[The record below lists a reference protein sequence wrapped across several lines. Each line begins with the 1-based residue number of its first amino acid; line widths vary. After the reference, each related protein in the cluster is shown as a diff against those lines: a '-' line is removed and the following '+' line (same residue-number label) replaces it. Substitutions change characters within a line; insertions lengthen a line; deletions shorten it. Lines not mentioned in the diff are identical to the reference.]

1 MTWGVKRAPEARNF
15 PEVPTH
21 RRVGVRDWRKD
32 EARAWLRLRA
42 ITTRLLRQVHLALLI
57 SAERTRLACPMCLLI
72 NKRIEAA
79 YQANHRFDR
88 TLQFLYPERTRMRGG
103 AIFRETLAIF
113 FLCKGA
119 MNTTEAGTEFSVARR
134 RPASAGRSRQ

>member
-1 MTWGVKRAPEARNF
+1 MTWVVKRAPEAGDF
-15 PEVPTH
+15 PKVPTH
-21 RRVGVRDWRKD
+21 QRVGVRDWGKD

-79 YQANHRFDR
+79 YQANHGFDR
-88 TLQFLYPERTRMRGG
+88 TLQFLYSERTRMRGG
-103 AIFRETLAIF
+103 AIFRETLRVF
-113 FLCKGA
+113 FLCRGVMKTNEG
-119 MNTTEAGTEFSVARR
+119 
-134 RPASAGRSRQ
+134 